1 MSIDHALQNRTFWFS
16 WFFPHMSTFIHLFFH
31 SKKKLSRVCCSVVTS
46 LVIPQLRLHTSNT
59 GGTCLIPGQ
68 GTKIPRA
75 LQRLGQKNNKKFFK
89 KEFTVLQ
96 VLDLVILKNEKP
108 ASVLQKLSVP
118 WRVGQT
124 NSPSLLQ
131 RTVGK

>member
-1 MSIDHALQNRTFWFS
+1 MPGRGLA
-16 WFFPHMSTFIHLFFH
+16 
-31 SKKKLSRVCCSVVTS
+31 KK
-46 LVIPQLRLHTSNT
+46 I
-59 GGTCLIPGQ
+59 
-68 GTKIPRA
+68 
-75 LQRLGQKNNKKFFK
+75 NKKFFK

-131 RTVGK
+131 STVGK